1 MHSIAAGAKRAVG
14 VLLHPYLTLVTRATL
29 GGVFIFSGI
38 TKLPDP
44 NTFIWEINQYY
55 ILPHSLATAYGYILP
70 PLELA
75 LGIFLVVGLFLR
87 ISASVSGLLV
97 LSFII
102 AHITAMARGLEIN
115 YCRCFGTAVPLASID
130 SLLIDF
136 GLLVLALQILFHRGE
151 FLSLGPWLSSK
162 AQTKEES
169 GVGS

>member
-1 MHSIAAGAKRAVG
+1 VERLRINAKRIG
-14 VLLHPYLTLVTRATL
+14 PILTHRYLTLATRATL

-38 TKLPDP
+38 AKLPDP
-44 NTFIWEINQYY
+44 NTLIWEINQYH
-55 ILPHSLATAYGYILP
+55 ILPHSLATAYGYILS

-87 ISASVSGLLV
+87 VSASVSGLLV

-115 YCRCFGTAVPLASID
+115 YCGCFGAAVPLTSVD

-136 GLLVLALQILFHRGE
+136 GLLVLVLQILFHRGD
-151 FLSLGPWLSSK
+151 FLSLGHWFSHRAELIDDMPQK
-162 AQTKEES
+162 
-169 GVGS
+169 

>member
-1 MHSIAAGAKRAVG
+1 MTTVIKAKQIGRL
-14 VLLHPYLTLVTRATL
+14 LLHPYLTLVTRATL

-38 TKLPDP
+38 TKLPAPDIL
-44 NTFIWEINQYY
+44 IWEINQYH

-102 AHITAMARGLEIN
+102 AHVTAIVRGLEIN
-115 YCRCFGTAVPLASID
+115 YCGCFGTAVPLASVD

-136 GLLVLALQILFHRGE
+136 GLLVLVLQILFHRGE
-151 FLSLGPWLSSK
+151 FLSLGHWLSSK
-162 AQTKEES
+162 AETKEKS
-169 GVGS
+169 GAGS